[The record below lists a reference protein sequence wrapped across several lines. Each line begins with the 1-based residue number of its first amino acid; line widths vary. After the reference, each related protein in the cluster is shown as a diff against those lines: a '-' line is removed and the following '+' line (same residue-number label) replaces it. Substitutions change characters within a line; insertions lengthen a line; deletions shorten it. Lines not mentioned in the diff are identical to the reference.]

1 MSNSK
6 PPGPQKPHVGTDS
19 YFLTFGDSPVAN
31 DAADRVTQSASLSLR
46 FNRTLDE
53 LSEELNRQT
62 MEIQDIREEIQNAPS
77 GALRRFGSP
86 YRNRSPERSC
96 HKIKIKKY
104 DSAEESA
111 GFSAHIETLTQAI
124 VDCMDTLKQ
133 DEVQRDRGSSEM
145 DALENAAEQLSHL
158 QLNKIK
164 AHTEEEETFSPQ
176 RAIMHLKS
184 KLHEAQME
192 NDALTDL
199 RLKDSRKQVSQ
210 MAKMLHLLE
219 ELQKVKMSKVW
230 KLPET
235 EEEAFALQREVE
247 SLAKCVR
254 RVYHIL
260 YEKQFGDNSAGNKTV
275 KHQEPQ
281 SGYENVHKETDK
293 QHWTYFRVSIKTQ
306 SKDQQRN
313 SEYEGLNNQESC
325 ETVSAFH
332 CPRMENLI
340 ASLDQEVAMFT
351 DKSKHRL
358 CNKLR
363 LLKNLAESQTSVQ
376 LCQISE
382 LELTVS
388 SYRDKVKNQI
398 MMLLFKVS
406 YLEKKMLETE
416 TELFA
421 THKER
426 DQSLQQVKEL
436 QSQLQLLKTWPLFS
450 CIGCLL
456 LLLLCEW
463 HQNKSES
470 TNEYYFLLLGCL
482 EEFHLKM
489 LESVIVIRQRIYSNV
504 NGNSFTQSVCEK
516 QQLEFRED
524 MKTLRGH
531 LESTRKQLFRA
542 GEEKSCLQMLTEQRS
557 QEVRKLQE
565 LLQEKDKECHLLF
578 LICHSVQVYSQHL
591 AELAQQKSEV
601 VRLDRERR
609 ELQNSL
615 TDQNQHL
622 HQETLDKQ
630 QAVKQ
635 MELQRLQL
643 FNLNS
648 RLKILNNFLLKLY
661 HLWFKL
667 HLYLLIFVNR
677 IKERVNLHYYGTIN
691 ILPENNLK
699 SFILQLVLYL
709 TQLLL
714 ERSAIA
720 RSLDVSRVFVGA
732 ISEQLENLQRLHSCK
747 NEEHEGVV
755 LQLQSQ
761 LGSAHDELHKIRR
774 SLRTLK
780 AADGHGLQVAL
791 DMQKEITAKREKI
804 DAMQS
809 RIQHLEE
816 KVEKLQQE
824 KRRLNLEA
832 HHQLQDLTF
841 AREEKRQLGSELKAL
856 RSKDH
861 QLRERIVELEG
872 ILHKMFLKM
881 CESLANCQ
889 DFLQLR
895 EQEHF
900 RLKLQH
906 ALNLKELQ
914 VGSLCTCSAPSDLN
928 CRTRSVQSAP
938 PSPRLSFNTQIK

>member
-6 PPGPQKPHVGTDS
+6 PPGPRKPHVDTDS
-19 YFLTFGDSPVAN
+19 YVLTFGDSPGAN
-31 DAADRVTQSASLSLR
+31 EEAERVTQNTSLSLR

-53 LSEELNRQT
+53 LSEELNRH
-62 MEIQDIREEIQNAPS
+62 MEIQDIHEEIQNAS
-77 GALRRFGSP
+77 SEALRRFGSP
-86 YRNRSPERSC
+86 YRHRSPERSC
-96 HKIKIKKY
+96 HKN
-104 DSAEESA
+104 DSAEEST
-111 GFSAHIETLTQAI
+111 GFSAHIEALTQAI

-145 DALENAAEQLSHL
+145 DALGNAAEQLSHL
-158 QLNKIK
+158 QLNK
-164 AHTEEEETFSPQ
+164 AHSEEEETFSPQ

-192 NDALTDL
+192 NDSLTDL

-219 ELQKVKMSKVW
+219 ELQKVKTSKVW

-260 YEKQFGDNSAGNKTV
+260 YEKQFGDNSASNKTV

-281 SGYENVHKETDK
+281 SGYENVHKDSDK
-293 QHWTYFRVSIKTQ
+293 QRWTYFR

-313 SEYEGLNNQESC
+313 SEYEGLNNQERV
-325 ETVSAFH
+325 ED
-332 CPRMENLI
+332 LI
-340 ASLDQEVAMFT
+340 ASLDQEMAMFT
-351 DKSKHRL
+351 DKSKHCGVNL

-363 LLKNLAESQTSVQ
+363 LLKNLAESQTSLQ
-376 LCQISE
+376 LCQINE
-382 LELTVS
+382 LESTVS
-388 SYRDKVKNQI
+388 SYRDKV
-398 MMLLFKVS
+398 S
-406 YLEKKMLETE
+406 YLEKKILETE

-436 QSQLQLLKTWPLFS
+436 QSQLQLLKS
-450 CIGCLL
+450 I
-456 LLLLCEW
+456 CE
-463 HQNKSES
+463 N
-470 TNEYYFLLLGCL
+470 
-482 EEFHLKM
+482 
-489 LESVIVIRQRIYSNV
+489 
-504 NGNSFTQSVCEK
+504 

-524 MKTLRGH
+524 MKALRGQ
-531 LESTRKQLFRA
+531 LDSTRKQLFRA
-542 GEEKSCLQMLTEQRS
+542 GEEKSCLQMLSEQRS
-557 QEVRKLQE
+557 QEFQALQ
-565 LLQEKDKECHLLF
+565 
-578 LICHSVQVYSQHL
+578 
-591 AELAQQKSEV
+591 AELARQKSEL
-601 VRLDRERR
+601 VRLEC
-609 ELQNSL
+609 EKHQLLNSL

-635 MELQRLQL
+635 LELQRTQL
-643 FNLNS
+643 FNLN
-648 RLKILNNFLLKLY
+648 K
-661 HLWFKL
+661 
-667 HLYLLIFVNR
+667 
-677 IKERVNLHYYGTIN
+677 
-691 ILPENNLK
+691 
-699 SFILQLVLYL
+699 
-709 TQLLL
+709 
-714 ERSAIA
+714 
-720 RSLDVSRVFVGA
+720 
-732 ISEQLENLQRLHSCK
+732 QLENLQRLHSCK
-747 NEEHEGVV
+747 NEEHEGMV
-755 LQLQSQ
+755 LHLQSQ
-761 LGSAHDELHKIRR
+761 LDSTHDELHKIRR

-780 AADGHGLQVAL
+780 AADSHGLQVAL
-791 DMQKEITAKREKI
+791 DMQKEITAKREKV

-816 KVEKLQQE
+816 KVEELQQE

-841 AREEKRQLGSELKAL
+841 VREEKRQLGSEMKAL

-872 ILHKMFLKM
+872 ILHKM

-914 VGSLCTCSAPSDLN
+914 GGSLCTCLAPSDLN
-928 CRTRSVQSAP
+928 CRTRSTQTAP
-938 PSPRLSFNTQIK
+938 PSPRLSFNTQIKDSSQCGRRALIKEMQADNRPYSAKGTASRRMSAPERPHAAAASAEDEEGLKVCASVRRKTFDSKQRFLEAAELDGQTVNNRDGLLTSSPVISAKYNTFPLSSNRRSPVHTLLTSDPNSYH

>member
-96 HKIKIKKY
+96 HKN

-158 QLNKIK
+158 QLNK

-293 QHWTYFRVSIKTQ
+293 QHWTYFR

-313 SEYEGLNNQESC
+313 SEYEGLNNQE
-325 ETVSAFH
+325 
-332 CPRMENLI
+332 RMENLI

-351 DKSKHRL
+351 DKSKHPL

-388 SYRDKVKNQI
+388 SYRD
-398 MMLLFKVS
+398 KVS

-436 QSQLQLLKTWPLFS
+436 QSQLQLLK
-450 CIGCLL
+450 
-456 LLLLCEW
+456 
-463 HQNKSES
+463 
-470 TNEYYFLLLGCL
+470 
-482 EEFHLKM
+482 
-489 LESVIVIRQRIYSNV
+489 
-504 NGNSFTQSVCEK
+504 SVCEK

-524 MKTLRGH
+524 MKTLRGQ

-557 QEVRKLQE
+557 QECQILQ
-565 LLQEKDKECHLLF
+565 
-578 LICHSVQVYSQHL
+578 

-643 FNLNS
+643 FNLN
-648 RLKILNNFLLKLY
+648 K
-661 HLWFKL
+661 
-667 HLYLLIFVNR
+667 
-677 IKERVNLHYYGTIN
+677 
-691 ILPENNLK
+691 
-699 SFILQLVLYL
+699 
-709 TQLLL
+709 
-714 ERSAIA
+714 
-720 RSLDVSRVFVGA
+720 
-732 ISEQLENLQRLHSCK
+732 QLENLQRLHSCK

-824 KRRLNLEA
+824 KCRLNLEA

-872 ILHKMFLKM
+872 ILHKM

-938 PSPRLSFNTQIK
+938 PSPRLSFNTQIKESSKCERRALVKEKQADDRPHSSKYAASRRMSAPERPHAAAASAEDEEGLKDCSSVRRKTFDSKQRFLEATELDGQTVNNRDGLLTSSPVISAKYNTFPLSLSRRSPVHTLLTSDPNSYH

>member
-6 PPGPQKPHVGTDS
+6 PPGPRKPHADTDS
-19 YFLTFGDSPVAN
+19 YFLTFGDSPGAN
-31 DAADRVTQSASLSLR
+31 EETERVTQNTSLSLR

-53 LSEELNRQT
+53 LSEELNRH
-62 MEIQDIREEIQNAPS
+62 MEIQDIHEEIQNAS
-77 GALRRFGSP
+77 SEALRRFGSP

-96 HKIKIKKY
+96 HKN
-104 DSAEESA
+104 DSAEEST
-111 GFSAHIETLTQAI
+111 GFSAHIDALTQAI

-158 QLNKIK
+158 QLNK
-164 AHTEEEETFSPQ
+164 AHSEEEETFSPQ

-192 NDALTDL
+192 NDSLTDL

-219 ELQKVKMSKVW
+219 ELQKVKTSKVW

-281 SGYENVHKETDK
+281 SGYENVHKDSDK
-293 QHWTYFRVSIKTQ
+293 QHWTCFR

-313 SEYEGLNNQESC
+313 SEYEGLNNQERV
-325 ETVSAFH
+325 ED
-332 CPRMENLI
+332 LI
-340 ASLDQEVAMFT
+340 ASLDQEMAMFT
-351 DKSKHRL
+351 DKSKHCGVNL

-363 LLKNLAESQTSVQ
+363 LLKNLAESQTSLQ
-376 LCQISE
+376 LCQINE
-382 LELTVS
+382 LESTVS
-388 SYRDKVKNQI
+388 SYRD
-398 MMLLFKVS
+398 KVS

-436 QSQLQLLKTWPLFS
+436 QSQLQLLKS
-450 CIGCLL
+450 I
-456 LLLLCEW
+456 CE
-463 HQNKSES
+463 N
-470 TNEYYFLLLGCL
+470 
-482 EEFHLKM
+482 
-489 LESVIVIRQRIYSNV
+489 
-504 NGNSFTQSVCEK
+504 

-524 MKTLRGH
+524 MKALRGQ

-542 GEEKSCLQMLTEQRS
+542 GEEKSCLQMLSEQRS
-557 QEVRKLQE
+557 QECQALQ
-565 LLQEKDKECHLLF
+565 
-578 LICHSVQVYSQHL
+578 
-591 AELAQQKSEV
+591 AELARQKSEL
-601 VRLDRERR
+601 VRLEC
-609 ELQNSL
+609 EKHQLLNSL

-635 MELQRLQL
+635 LELQRAQL
-643 FNLNS
+643 FN
-648 RLKILNNFLLKLY
+648 
-661 HLWFKL
+661 
-667 HLYLLIFVNR
+667 VN
-677 IKERVNLHYYGTIN
+677 K
-691 ILPENNLK
+691 
-699 SFILQLVLYL
+699 
-709 TQLLL
+709 
-714 ERSAIA
+714 
-720 RSLDVSRVFVGA
+720 
-732 ISEQLENLQRLHSCK
+732 QLENLQRLHSCK

-791 DMQKEITAKREKI
+791 DMQKEITARREKV

-816 KVEKLQQE
+816 KVEELHQE

-841 AREEKRQLGSELKAL
+841 VREEKRQLGSEMKAL

-872 ILHKMFLKM
+872 ILHKM

-914 VGSLCTCSAPSDLN
+914 GGSLCTCLAPSPSDLN
-928 CRTRSVQSAP
+928 CRTRSTQTAP
-938 PSPRLSFNTQIK
+938 PSPRLSFNTQIKESSQCGRRALIKEMQADNRPHSAKGAASRRMSAPERPHAASASAEDEEGLKVCASVRRKTFDSKQRFLEATELDRQTVNNRDAL